1 VIKKEIYQVSENF
14 YGYIVDNGIFK
25 IQQSHL
31 PAVGGIVGMTK
42 KTAQVLAD
50 YIAEKLEKD
59 PNNLPT
65 ITVEELINLGIFK
78 EE

>member
-1 VIKKEIYQVSENF
+1 MIRKEIYQVNENF
-14 YGYIVDNGIFK
+14 YGYIVDNGIFR

-42 KTAQVLAD
+42 RTAEMLAD

-65 ITVEELINLGIFK
+65 VTVEELIDLGVF
-78 EE
+78 ERE